1 MRAAVKVVNV
11 GEKSVAC
18 ANVTNS
24 AGLAEPMAARE
35 CWSTVGGGGVTMVL
49 LTLTLV
55 VTEFLVAGKIVATA
69 E

>member
-1 MRAAVKVVNV
+1 
-11 GEKSVAC
+11 
-18 ANVTNS
+18 
-24 AGLAEPMAARE
+24 MAARE

-55 VTEFLVAGKIVATA
+55 VTEFLVSGEIVATA